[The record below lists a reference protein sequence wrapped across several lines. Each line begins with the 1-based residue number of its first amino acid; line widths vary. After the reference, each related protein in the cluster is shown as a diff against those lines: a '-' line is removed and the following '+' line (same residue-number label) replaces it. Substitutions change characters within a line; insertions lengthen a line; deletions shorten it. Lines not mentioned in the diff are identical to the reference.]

1 MTAPLLTQGTPV
13 LIFRRYSRALRR
25 LLCGAA
31 TSRNS
36 YKGIGVEMATPEKNI
51 SAQKVKELRDRT
63 GAGFSACRDAL
74 AEANGDLQQAI
85 DVLRKKGQAAAA
97 KKAQRST
104 SEGLVSSYIHAG
116 GKIGVLLEVN
126 CETDFVARTDEFK
139 HLCHDIAMHIA
150 ALNPQFVRREDVTP
164 EILEREK
171 EIARDQARQS
181 GKPEAI
187 IEKIATGKVDK
198 FYEENCLYE
207 QHFIKDE
214 SVTVSEMIIQ
224 TIAKM
229 GEKVSV

>member
-1 MTAPLLTQGTPV
+1 
-13 LIFRRYSRALRR
+13 
-25 LLCGAA
+25 
-31 TSRNS
+31 
-36 YKGIGVEMATPEKNI
+36 
-51 SAQKVKELRDRT
+51 
-63 GAGFSACRDAL
+63 
-74 AEANGDLQQAI
+74 
-85 DVLRKKGQAAAA
+85 
-97 KKAQRST
+97 
-104 SEGLVSSYIHAG
+104 
-116 GKIGVLLEVN
+116 VLLEVN

-214 SVTVSEMIIQ
+214 SVTVGEMIIQ
-224 TIAKM
+224 VIAKM
-229 GEKVSV
+229 GEKVSVRRFVRMKVGDVTATYAAGSAPKRDEAEPAAEPAKA

>member
-1 MTAPLLTQGTPV
+1 
-13 LIFRRYSRALRR
+13 
-25 LLCGAA
+25 
-31 TSRNS
+31 
-36 YKGIGVEMATPEKNI
+36 
-51 SAQKVKELRDRT
+51 
-63 GAGFSACRDAL
+63 
-74 AEANGDLQQAI
+74 
-85 DVLRKKGQAAAA
+85 
-97 KKAQRST
+97 
-104 SEGLVSSYIHAG
+104 LVSTYIHAG

-139 HLCHDIAMHIA
+139 HLCHDIAMHVA

-214 SVTVSEMIIQ
+214 SVTVNEMIIQ

-229 GEKVSV
+229 GEKVSVRRFVRMKVGDVSATYAAGSTPKRDEAEPAAEPAKA

>member
-1 MTAPLLTQGTPV
+1 MFAD
-13 LIFRRYSRALRR
+13 RR
-25 LLCGAA
+25 L
-31 TSRNS
+31 
-36 YKGIGVEMATPEKNI
+36 VE
-51 SAQKVKELRDRT
+51 S
-63 GAGFSACRDAL
+63 S
-74 AEANGDLQQAI
+74 GDVDKA
-85 DVLRKKGQAAAA
+85 VEYLRKKGQAAAQ
-97 KKAQRST
+97 KK
-104 SEGLVSSYIHAG
+104 SEREATDGLVSTYIHAG

-126 CETDFVARTDEFK
+126 CETDFVARTDEFQR
-139 HLCHDIAMHIA
+139 LCHDIAMHVA

-214 SVTVSEMIIQ
+214 SVTVNEMIIQ

-229 GEKVSV
+229 GEKVSVRRFVRMKVGDVSATYAAGSTPKRDETEAAEPAKA

>member
-1 MTAPLLTQGTPV
+1 
-13 LIFRRYSRALRR
+13 
-25 LLCGAA
+25 
-31 TSRNS
+31 
-36 YKGIGVEMATPEKNI
+36 
-51 SAQKVKELRDRT
+51 
-63 GAGFSACRDAL
+63 
-74 AEANGDLQQAI
+74 
-85 DVLRKKGQAAAA
+85 
-97 KKAQRST
+97 
-104 SEGLVSSYIHAG
+104 
-116 GKIGVLLEVN
+116 
-126 CETDFVARTDEFK
+126 
-139 HLCHDIAMHIA
+139 MHVA

-214 SVTVSEMIIQ
+214 SVTVGEMIIQ

-229 GEKVSV
+229 GEKVSVRRFVRMKVGDVSATYAAGSTPKRDEAEPAAEPAKA